1 MRTVAPVALLA
12 LAGLLLGGAYSLL
25 RQGSAK
31 VLVAVV
37 GGLGLASA
45 VGGVLWLL
53 PSGA

>member
-1 MRTVAPVALLA
+1 VSTIAPVALLA

-31 VLVAVV
+31 VLAGVV
-37 GGLGLASA
+37 GGLGLLSA
-45 VGGVLWLL
+45 LGGVLWLL